1 MGQNSFQQQRFE
13 LKYLI
18 KEEITL
24 AMRDFVSGYLELDDY
39 GVGQPTLA
47 YPVHSVYLDN
57 DGLQTYHDTINGN
70 KNRFKL
76 RLRYYDDRPDTPVFF
91 EVKARVD
98 KCIIKHRCGVKR
110 SAVPLL
116 MAGQLPDPDQLISRE
131 PKHLAAIQK
140 FNELQHQ
147 LNARPKAHNTYM
159 REAWVSPHDNSVR
172 VTFDRFVR
180 IEAFFRC
187 AAPVEMTRPVPI
199 FSEFTI
205 LELKF
210 TNRFPDWFSVMVK
223 RFNLVWAAS
232 AKYVGGVLF
241 MGEHW
246 FHDGE
251 KTLDWQQRVPHEWAP
266 DVVQPRM
273 RGSQLDSLA
282 VYE

>member
-1 MGQNSFQQQRFE
+1 MSQNSFQQQRFE

-24 AMRDFVSGYLELDDY
+24 PMRDFIQEYLELDDY

-47 YPVHSVYLDN
+47 YPVHSVYLDD

-76 RLRYYDDRPDTPVFF
+76 RLRYYDDRPDSPVFF

-98 KCIIKHRCGVKR
+98 KCIIKYRCGVKR
-110 SAVPLL
+110 EAVPLL
-116 MAGQLPDPDQLISRE
+116 VSGQLPDTDQLISRE
-131 PKHLAAIQK
+131 PKQLVAIQR
-140 FNELQHQ
+140 FNELQLK

-172 VTFDRFVR
+172 VTFDRQVK
-180 IEAFFRC
+180 IEPYFRTQ
-187 AAPVEMTRPVPI
+187 APVEMKNPVRL
-199 FSEFTI
+199 FRGFVI

-210 TNRFPDWFSVMVK
+210 TNRFPDWFGTLV
-223 RFNLVWAAS
+223 RHFNLVWSAS
-232 AKYVGGVLF
+232 AKYVGGVLL

-251 KTLDWQQRVPHEWAP
+251 NSLDWEQRVPHEWAP
-266 DVVQPRM
+266 EVVQPQM
-273 RGSQLDSLA
+273 RGSQLDSIA